1 MPLPEPL
8 KRYLHSAHVKQDE
21 VYVFK
26 RPIAPEKEVNTN
38 KQIMKSGREQ
48 NLIVSTSRCCPP
60 PPLGLATSP
69 RPSST

>member
-26 RPIAPEKEVNTN
+26 RPIAPEKEVNIN
-38 KQIMKSGREQ
+38 
-48 NLIVSTSRCCPP
+48 
-60 PPLGLATSP
+60 
-69 RPSST
+69 